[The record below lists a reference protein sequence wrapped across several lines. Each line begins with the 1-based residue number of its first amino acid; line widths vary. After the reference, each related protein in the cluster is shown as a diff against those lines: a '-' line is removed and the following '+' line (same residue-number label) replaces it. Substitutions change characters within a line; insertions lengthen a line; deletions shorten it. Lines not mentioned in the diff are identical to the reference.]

1 MNSGSGAVTCCAKP
15 TTEADNN
22 TKEINN
28 FFILLILY
36 VIFLMQRYK
45 KNIIYTNIYIFI
57 WQYKQLFISLQHKI
71 SI

>member
-1 MNSGSGAVTCCAKP
+1 MNSGSGTVTCCAKP

-45 KNIIYTNIYIFI
+45 KTLYIQIFI
-57 WQYKQLFISLQHKI
+57 YLFGNINNYLYLCSTK
-71 SI
+71 

>member
-45 KNIIYTNIYIFI
+45 KTLYIQIFI
-57 WQYKQLFISLQHKI
+57 YLFGNINNYLYLC
-71 SI
+71 SIK